1 MKIRGYTKTCIP
13 QHYKL
18 NSTRKD
24 RDMEREPSVLTEAL
38 QRLLLQLKESGD
50 DSLSENARDLLI
62 HKLGKTSIQNYVLS
76 IANTLQLAE
85 GKTNF
90 DAVIKQATAS
100 FNEWLDKGLVTLV
113 KREDDSKTI
122 DVVPSTSILD
132 IEEVAKSYFIY
143 SKKPPRTKRRNAILH
158 AISLSDVG
166 DKCLQLLHKQE
177 RIPLVINS
185 ANIQGSHRTPKN
197 EPALNDVNYQAE
209 TKLMSDYIAEYDR
222 QIVYQKCN
230 YDRRGRLYTMSYP
243 ISFQSDE
250 WNRSVFEL
258 YNKEECTEDGLLNL
272 EMDIMN
278 LLGLDKVTIDHKMD
292 AWNLMR
298 DDILSIDS
306 KSITS
311 NGVEIL
317 QNANKP
323 IRLISAIRAYKD
335 ALDGKPIGY
344 LASID
349 STASGSQ
356 LAALLTR
363 DELAA
368 KYTNLSS
375 EDFRYD
381 IYTEVAREWYKLMYG
396 TERYPNNISFMCN
409 RKRFKE
415 AVMIS
420 GYNGKVAVETNFPDF
435 NEKAAFYEAMNSVC
449 QGMQELTEIVNQ
461 AYLDNSDKVYM
472 AWRMPDDFNVIVPQE
487 KSNWMMVKEPS
498 YSFTL
503 KYYKHA
509 SSVKENKRSLM
520 PNFIHSCDAYVCRE
534 LLRKCSFD
542 IISVHDSFYTHPNNI
557 GKVLKT
563 YNSIL
568 QSINELKVDLV
579 GQFLTDIYGVK
590 KKNPFESRPQLSD
603 IRNAKYSLC

>member
-1 MKIRGYTKTCIP
+1 
-13 QHYKL
+13 
-18 NSTRKD
+18 
-24 RDMEREPSVLTEAL
+24 MEREPSILAEAL

-62 HKLGKTSIQNYVLS
+62 TRLGKTSIQNYVLS

-85 GKTNF
+85 DKANF
-90 DAVIKQATAS
+90 DAVIKQATAL

-113 KREDDSKTI
+113 KKNDDSKVI

-143 SKKPPRTKRRNAILH
+143 SNIAPRTKRSHAILH
-158 AISLSDVG
+158 AVSTSDVG
-166 DKCLQLLHKQE
+166 TSCLALLRKQE
-177 RIPLVINS
+177 RIPLLINAS
-185 ANIQGSHRTPKN
+185 NIQGSHRTPKN
-197 EPALNDVNYQAE
+197 EAALNDINYQAE
-209 TKLMSDYIAEYDR
+209 TRLMSDYIADYDG

-258 YNKEECTEDGLLNL
+258 YNKEVCTEDGLLNL

-306 KSITS
+306 KSITN

-317 QNANKP
+317 QEADKP

-368 KYTNLSS
+368 KYTNLAAI
-375 EDFRYD
+375 DMRFD
-381 IYTEVAREWYKLMYG
+381 IYSEVAREWYKIMYG
-396 TERYPNNISFMCN
+396 KDRYPDNISFMCN

-415 AVMIS
+415 AVMVVC
-420 GYNGKVAVETNFPDF
+420 YNGKVVVETNFPDDH
-435 NEKAAFYEAMNSVC
+435 ERASFYEAMNSVC
-449 QGMQELTEIVNQ
+449 SGMQELTEIVNQ
-461 AYLDNSDKVYM
+461 AYLDNSEKTYM
-472 AWRMPDDFNVIVPQE
+472 AWRMPDDFNVIVPQ
-487 KSNWMMVKEPS
+487 KRSSWMVVKEPL

-520 PNFIHSCDAYVCRE
+520 PNFIHSVDAYVCRE
-534 LLRKCSFD
+534 LLRRCIFD
-542 IISVHDSFYTHPNNI
+542 IMSVHDSFYTHPNNI
-557 GKVLKT
+557 GRVLKT

-579 GQFLTDIYGVK
+579 GQFLTDIYGQK
-590 KKNPFESRPQLSD
+590 KENPFKSKPILAD